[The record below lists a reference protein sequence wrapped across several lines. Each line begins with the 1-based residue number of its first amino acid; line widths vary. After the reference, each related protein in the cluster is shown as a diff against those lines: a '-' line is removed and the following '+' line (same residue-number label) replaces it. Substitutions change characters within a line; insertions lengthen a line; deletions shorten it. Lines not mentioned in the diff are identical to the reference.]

1 MVIKGESVMKL
12 CTTSETISFAKELEE
27 KAGEFYEALAQ
38 RFEEAKDLAAF
49 KEANRKFAIQIQRV
63 YQSVIT
69 DAIEGCFA
77 FQLESDDFIINTD
90 LPDGA
95 DLAEAIQQALA
106 VEEKIIN
113 FYSTAADQSMALM
126 ADIPRNFKIVAR
138 KRGNRL
144 DQLRA
149 LLS

>member
-1 MVIKGESVMKL
+1 MQV
-12 CTTSETISFAKELEE
+12 
-27 KAGEFYEALAQ
+27 Q
-38 RFEEAKDLAAF
+38 RA
-49 KEANRKFAIQIQRV
+49 

-77 FQLESDDFIINTD
+77 FQLESDEFVINTD
-90 LPDGA
+90 LPNNA

-106 VEEKIIN
+106 IEEKMIE
-113 FYSTAADQSMALM
+113 FYTTAADQSMALM
-126 ADIPRNFKIVAR
+126 ADIPRNFKIIAR

-144 DQLRA
+144 DQLKA